1 MQKII
6 IPTLLFITPLLY
18 LTYTSNFFSTPKQI
32 IIIIAVLLLLIQ
44 SAYEIFTTRK
54 LKHNASPLRYTLLAF
69 SLAIVANIAFNK
81 ISRIESI
88 VGPGSLYI
96 ALCLW
101 AYFVSMESY
110 HKLKDHV
117 IFAILGSSTVL
128 AVHTLAQLTFLYKSS
143 FIPDFMQSRA
153 FTLTGNVLTTF
164 ILLAIGSAVSIF
176 LAVKH
181 HESKVVYAVTSILNI
196 IAMVALGAV
205 LLPGGE
211 LAITLLPMRASW
223 SIALD
228 AMKSPLT
235 FLIGVGATNFPIFYA
250 TVKPLFLNSTT
261 FWNTIPSSASSE
273 LLQIMTT
280 MGMLGLLSFI
290 SIPLVAFKHAKG
302 SDVSMTAIKF
312 IAGLSLI
319 SLLAIPA
326 TIPVLL
332 IFFTSVGLLASHD
345 PHHKE
350 IAAPG
355 NIVISLIILSAV
367 ATISYFGSRV
377 IMAET
382 SLRKA
387 QIALS
392 NNDGKTLYE
401 NSLRA
406 AQLVPQMATYRLSYA
421 QVNLSLATAL
431 SQKESLSD
439 TERSNVSQLISQAV
453 SEGKAAL
460 SLSPN
465 NSLVWQN
472 LGSIY
477 QKLINVAEGSDQFAV
492 DAYAQAVT
500 LDPANPTLRI
510 EYGGLLYQL
519 IGLSKDQKEQAALFS
534 RAQNEFQTAIQLKP
548 DYPNAYY
555 NLAKLLEMAKDYE
568 NSYTVMQKAISLL
581 GPDNPNLGK
590 ANTELEAIKAKVPKA
605 TPSPSAKPSATPA
618 PAEVEESP
626 ETAIETPEP
635 LPSPID
641 GGPVD
646 LPVTP

>member
-6 IPTLLFITPLLY
+6 IPALLFITPLFY
-18 LTYTSNFFSTPKQI
+18 LTSTPNFFSTPKQVI
-32 IIIIAVLLLLIQ
+32 IILGVIILLLQ
-44 SAYEIFTTRK
+44 SAYEIFSTRK
-54 LKHNASPLRYTLLAF
+54 LKQNASPLRYSLLAF
-69 SLAIVANIAFNK
+69 TLAIVANIVFNK
-81 ISRIESI
+81 VSRVESI

-96 ALCLW
+96 SLCLW
-101 AYFVSMESY
+101 AYFVSMESQR
-110 HKLKDHV
+110 KLKDHV

-128 AVHTLAQLTFLYKSS
+128 ALHTLAQLTFLYKSS
-143 FIPDFMQSRA
+143 FIPEFMQSRA

-164 ILLAIGSAVSIF
+164 ILLTIGSVLSVF
-176 LAVKH
+176 LTIKH
-181 HESKVVYAVTSILNI
+181 HESKVVYAISSILNI

-211 LAITLLPMRASW
+211 LALTLLPMRASW

-228 AMKSPLT
+228 AMKSPIT
-235 FLIGVGATNFPIFYA
+235 FMIGVGATNFPIFYG
-250 TVKPLFLNSTT
+250 TVKPLFLNATA

-280 MGMLGLLSFI
+280 MGMVGLISFISIPIVALKHVKSSDVTMMAIKIIALLSFI
-290 SIPLVAFKHAKG
+290 SLFLV
-302 SDVSMTAIKF
+302 
-312 IAGLSLI
+312 
-319 SLLAIPA
+319 PA

-332 IFFTSVGLLASHD
+332 IFFTSAGLLASHE
-345 PHHKE
+345 PTIKE
-350 IAAPG
+350 LTLPSS
-355 NIVISLIILSAV
+355 VILSLIILSLV

-377 IMAET
+377 LMAEI
-382 SLRKA
+382 SLRDA
-387 QIALS
+387 QKALS
-392 NNDGKTLYE
+392 NNDGKALYE

-439 TERSNVSQLISQAV
+439 TERSNVSSLVAQAV
-453 SEGKAAL
+453 AEAKAAL

-465 NSLVWQN
+465 NPLVWQN

-477 QKLINVAEGSDQFAV
+477 QKLINVAEGSDKFAV

-519 IGLSKDQKEQAALFS
+519 IGLSKDQKEQAALFG

-568 NSYTVMQKAISLL
+568 NSYIVMQKAISLL
-581 GPDNPNLGK
+581 GPDNPNLGQ
-590 ANTELEAIKAKVPKA
+590 ANAELEAIKAKVPKT
-605 TPSPSAKPSATPA
+605 TPAPSAKPSASPAPVGEENPETSIQTPA
-618 PAEVEESP
+618 
-626 ETAIETPEP
+626 P

-641 GGPVD
+641 GGPLD
-646 LPVTP
+646 IPVAP